1 VLTIRCFWHFDEMMS
16 VVAGMY
22 FAMCQTVGLG
32 DVEKLDGVQ
41 VKLGGVHG
49 AAKNDS
55 SCGAHNNKKVKRR
68 ISEPV
73 HKPGVRRIETIPL

>member
-1 VLTIRCFWHFDEMMS
+1 MMS

-41 VKLGGVHG
+41 VKLGGIHG
-49 AAKNDS
+49 AAKNDWS
-55 SCGAHNNKKVKRR
+55 GGAHNNKKVKRR
-68 ISEPV
+68 KSESV
-73 HKPGVRRIETIPL
+73 CTSRRPGALRQYHCRVKLY